1 MKILDFGSVK
11 KKKNSIKEKLTGF
24 TGTVFYC
31 SPEVIN
37 EKYDFEWDEW
47 ACGVMMYILLTGDPP
62 FDGNSEEEIFS
73 KIKKSKL
80 NLKHPKWKNVSENCK
95 D

>member
-37 EKYDFEWDEW
+37 EKYDFE
-47 ACGVMMYILLTGDPP
+47 
-62 FDGNSEEEIFS
+62 
-73 KIKKSKL
+73 
-80 NLKHPKWKNVSENCK
+80 
-95 D
+95 